1 MRINKR
7 NISPERDFLFPT
19 VVIKLRLGLLA
30 MFDGSQITKVI
41 LRYIYTR

>member
-1 MRINKR
+1 MSISKT
-7 NISPERDFLFPT
+7 NISPERDFLSPT

-41 LRYIYTR
+41 LGYIYTR